1 MVRLKTPGDVIRQ
14 KNRGVVPAALQGDNR
29 LPGNA
34 DFFRQVLLR
43 KTILFPQ

>member
-1 MVRLKTPGDVIRQ
+1 MVRLKTRRCDTPEKSR
-14 KNRGVVPAALQGDNR
+14 VVPAALQGDNR